1 MTDSTVTR
9 RRFLRRGIL
18 LGAGTALGARWMTG
32 QDKAATFLPAAAAA
46 STTPVKGGTL
56 KVAQVGD
63 PPTLDIMAST
73 ADVVTNDTQGIF
85 EGLFALDAGGNA
97 QPVLATGA
105 QWSDGNLT
113 LTIPLRTDV
122 LFHNGAQMTAD
133 DAAVSFQRWLRL
145 APLGQS
151 SASAVKNVTAKD
163 SHTLVVHLSRPLG
176 LLPVYLA
183 SANAMAAVMPKSIID
198 KYGDKPVQEYVG
210 TGPYMFKEW
219 KPDAYL
225 RLVRWDKYVPVKQA
239 ASGYAG
245 QRMAYLDQ
253 IDIFPVPD
261 ANTRLAGMKSG
272 EYDIAF
278 SVPPDQY
285 AQVKA
290 TPTLRVAFLKP
301 SEWFIFNP
309 NKKARMFTD
318 LKMRQAFR
326 KALDHKPI
334 MEAAF
339 GPQEFWSIASPT
351 IGYLAYEDDKTGA
364 DVFNHQ
370 DVAGAKELLKQAN
383 YNGQPL
389 VWLTTKNYDYMY
401 KGSLVAKSQ
410 LEAAGFK
417 VDLQVMDWATLVQR
431 RGQPEVYDV
440 FQTGMGGAPAIPPA
454 MDAFVVDKWP
464 GWWSDPRKDAAM
476 QKFEGSVNLADRK
489 AAWSE
494 VQRLFYEDAVAI
506 KVGDFY
512 DYFPMQNKVQGLTAV
527 DYPPYWNI
535 WLAG

>member
-1 MTDSTVTR
+1 MADTKVSR
-9 RRFLRRGIL
+9 RRL
-18 LGAGTALGARWMTG
+18 LESGLMVGAGAALGGRWAG
-32 QDKAATFLPAAAAA
+32 VLPGAAAAPM
-46 STTPVKGGTL
+46 TPVKGGTL

-85 EGLFALDAGGNA
+85 EGFFALDGSGNP
-97 QPVLATGA
+97 QPMLATGV
-105 QWSDGNLT
+105 QWSNGNLT
-113 LTIPLRTDV
+113 MTMPLRSNV
-122 LFHNGAQMTAD
+122 LFHNGATMTAA
-133 DAAVSFQRWLRL
+133 DAVVSFQRWLRL

-151 SASAVKNVTAKD
+151 TASAVKDVTAKD
-163 SHTLVVHLSRPLG
+163 ARTVVVNLTRPLG

-198 KYGDKPVQEYVG
+198 KYGDKPVQEYIG

-225 RLVRWDKYVPVKQA
+225 RLVRWDKYVPVRQA

-245 QRMAYLDQ
+245 QRGSYVDQ
-253 IDIFPVPD
+253 IDILPVPD
-261 ANTRLAGMKSG
+261 ANTRVAGMKAG
-272 EYDIAF
+272 QYHIAF

-285 AQVKA
+285 AQIKA

-301 SEWFIFNP
+301 SEWFIFNL

-351 IGYLAYEDDKTGA
+351 IAYLAYQDDKTGA
-364 DVFNHQ
+364 EVFNHQ
-370 DVAGAKELLKQAN
+370 DVAGAKELLKTAN
-383 YNGQPL
+383 YNGQPV
-389 VWLTTKNYDYMY
+389 VWLTTKNYDYMF
-401 KGSLVAKSQ
+401 KGATVAQSQ

-431 RGQPEVYDV
+431 RGQPETYDV

-454 MDAFVVDKWP
+454 MDAFVSDKWP
-464 GWWSDPRKDAAM
+464 GWWSSAKRDDAM
-476 QKFEGSVNLADRK
+476 KKFEGSVNLADRK

-494 VQRLFYEDAVAI
+494 VQRLFYEEAVAI

-512 DYFPMQNKVQGLTAV
+512 DFFVTQDKVQGFTAV

-535 WLAG
+535 WLGS

>member
-1 MTDSTVTR
+1 MADSKFPR
-9 RRFLRRGIL
+9 RRLIRTGL
-18 LGAGTALGARWMTG
+18 LCSAGAALGGRWMMDPGTAVGLFPT
-32 QDKAATFLPAAAAA
+32 AAAA
-46 STTPVKGGTL
+46 SMTPVKGGTL

-63 PPTLDIMAST
+63 PPTLDITAST

-85 EGLFALDAGGNA
+85 EGFFALDGSGNA

-105 QWSDGNLT
+105 QWSNGNLT
-113 LTIPLRTDV
+113 LTLPLRSNV

-133 DAAVSFQRWLRL
+133 DAVVSFQRWLRL
-145 APLGQS
+145 APLGQTT
-151 SASAVKNVTAKD
+151 ASAVKGVTAKD
-163 SHTLVVHLSRPLG
+163 PHTLVVQLSRPLG

-183 SANAMAAVMPKSIID
+183 SANAMAAVMPKSILE

-219 KPDAYL
+219 KADAYL
-225 RLVRWDKYVPVKQA
+225 RLVRWDKYTPVNQA

-245 QRMAYLDQ
+245 RRIAYADQ
-253 IDIFPVPD
+253 ITVFPVPD

-290 TPTLRVAFLKP
+290 TSSLRVAFLKP
-301 SEWFIFNP
+301 SEWFIFNL

-351 IGYLAYEDDKTGA
+351 IGYLAYADDKTGA
-364 DVFNHQ
+364 EVFNHQ
-370 DVAGAKELLKQAN
+370 DVAGAKELLKQVN
-383 YNGQPL
+383 YSGQPL

-401 KGSLVAKSQ
+401 KGALVAKSQ

-431 RGQPEVYDV
+431 RGQPETYDV

-454 MDAFVVDKWP
+454 MDAFVSDKWP
-464 GWWSDPRKDAAM
+464 GWWSNPKKDEAM

-494 VQRLFYEDAVAI
+494 VQRLFYDDAVAI

-512 DYFPMQNKVQGLTAV
+512 DYFIMQNKVQGFTAV

-535 WLAG
+535 WFGS

>member
-1 MTDSTVTR
+1 MADSTYSR
-9 RRFLRRGIL
+9 RRFLRGGL
-18 LGAGTALGARWMTG
+18 LIGAGTALSRHLLNGPGRS
-32 QDKAATFLPAAAAA
+32 AALLPAADAAPM
-46 STTPVKGGTL
+46 TPVKGGTL

-85 EGLFALDAGGNA
+85 EGLFALDASGNP
-97 QPVLATGA
+97 QPMLATGA
-105 QWSDGNLT
+105 QWSNNNLT
-113 LTIPLRTDV
+113 LTLPLRTNV
-122 LFHNGAQMTAD
+122 LFHNGTPMTAE
-133 DAAVSFQRWLRL
+133 DAVPSLERWLRL

-151 SASAVKNVTAKD
+151 TASAVKRISAKD
-163 SHTLVVHLSRPLG
+163 AHTVVVELNRPLG

-183 SANAMAAVMPKSIID
+183 SANAMAAVMPKAILA
-198 KYGDKPVQEYVG
+198 KYGDKPVQEYIG

-219 KPDAYL
+219 RPDAYL
-225 RLVRWDKYVPVKQA
+225 RLVRWEKYAPA
-239 ASGYAG
+239 GRAPSGYAG
-245 QRMAYLDQ
+245 QRTAYVDT
-253 IDIFPVPD
+253 INVFPVPD
-261 ANTRLAGMKSG
+261 ANTRLAGMRSG
-272 EYDIAF
+272 EYDLAF
-278 SVPPDQY
+278 SIPPDQY
-285 AQVKA
+285 AQVKSTA
-290 TPTLRVAFLKP
+290 SLRVAFLKP
-301 SEWFIFNP
+301 SEWFIFNM

-383 YNGQPL
+383 YGGQPL

-401 KGSLVAKSQ
+401 KGALVAKSQ

-417 VDLQVMDWATLVQR
+417 VDLQVLDWATLVQR
-431 RGQPEVYDV
+431 RAQPEIYDV

-454 MDAFVVDKWP
+454 MDAFVSDKWP
-464 GWWSDPRKDAAM
+464 GWWTDPKKDTAM
-476 QKFEGSVNLADRK
+476 QKFEGSVALADRK
-489 AAWSE
+489 AAWSD
-494 VQRLFYEDAVAI
+494 VQRLFYEDAVAV

-512 DYFPMQNKVQGLTAV
+512 DYFVMQNKVQGFTGV

-535 WLAG
+535 WLG